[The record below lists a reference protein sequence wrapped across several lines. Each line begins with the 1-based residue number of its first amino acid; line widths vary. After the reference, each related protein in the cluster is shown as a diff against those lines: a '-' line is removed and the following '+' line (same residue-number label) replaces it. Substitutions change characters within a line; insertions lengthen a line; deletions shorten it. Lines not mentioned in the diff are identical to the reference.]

1 MALRL
6 TEEFVRGSL
15 KGFDRPDDGQPRHS
29 ERSRRD
35 SGRAACQIG
44 FQNQAPGDYPMPQ
57 KMLHQPGGFL
67 SLTMRA
73 NVC

>member
-6 TEEFVRGSL
+6 TGEFVRWSL
-15 KGFDRPDDGQPRHS
+15 KGFDRPDDGQPCHY

-44 FQNQAPGDYPMPQ
+44 FQYQAPGDYPMPQ
-57 KMLHQPGGFL
+57 KMLRQPGGFL
-67 SLTMRA
+67 SMTVLA
-73 NVC
+73 NV